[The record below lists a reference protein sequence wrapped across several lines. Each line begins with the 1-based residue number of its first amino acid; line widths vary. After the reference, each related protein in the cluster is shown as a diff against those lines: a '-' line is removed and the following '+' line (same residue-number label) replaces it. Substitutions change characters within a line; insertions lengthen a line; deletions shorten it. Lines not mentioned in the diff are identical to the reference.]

1 MTDRPGIGSGAGP
14 LDPPLVAL
22 VVGTAAACV
31 VLPGGSGDCG
41 DARHWPLAELVDR
54 FADLESG
61 MAPRWVV
68 WSAAAALGQVV
79 ATRASVARTWD
90 LAEAHRIV
98 HGGWW
103 ATPGDVWAGCHR
115 LPETD
120 VPRLRRPR
128 AGFDGGLGDLFDLAG
143 GDEQNLLTET
153 GHLRADALTTWADR
167 PPRLELLARAA
178 LKCQAEQADSLR
190 TIAGNGNRADSANGA
205 NSAER
210 AGSGHSGMGR
220 DGGNSGVG
228 RMLRTVWSES
238 AAAVLCLELERDGL
252 PLDRL
257 AAEDLISASAGP
269 RPVDDADAHAIR
281 SRRDHRV
288 LVHAPGRERTDL
300 RNPGQVRDLL
310 RSVGV
315 DVPNTRAWVL
325 EPYRQSHP
333 LVDAL
338 LTWRKDERIAT
349 TYGYRWLDEHVG
361 PDDRLRGRWT
371 ACDGAAGRMTAQNGL
386 HNLPAPLRPAVRAA
400 PGHVFV
406 RADLGQIEPRVL
418 AVVSVDRAFAEATR
432 SDDLYAPVAAKLGAD
447 RPTAKVAVLAA
458 MYGQRSG
465 AAGEAL
471 KDLEKAY
478 PVAMGLLDRAYADGV
493 ARLPVRTWGG
503 RLIRFGAAAPP
514 AADSGDGS
522 EPSGIPEPAGG
533 ADGARGRYAR
543 NAIIQGSAAELF
555 KAWAATVR
563 HAIAP
568 LGGQIV
574 LCLHDEL
581 LIHVPQDRAA
591 EAAAE
596 VDRSLQT
603 AARTWAGTEA
613 VRFVADTSVITR
625 WSEAKG

>member
-1 MTDRPGIGSGAGP
+1 MPDGAAIVTDAVRVG
-14 LDPPLVAL
+14 PPLAAI
-22 VVGTAAACV
+22 VVGPTAACV
-31 VLPGGSGDCG
+31 VLQGEPTV
-41 DARHWPLAELVDR
+41 APETWHWPLAEMVGR
-54 FADLESG
+54 FVELDSRL
-61 MAPRWVV
+61 APRWVV
-68 WSAAAALGQVV
+68 WSAAVTLREVV
-79 ATRASVARTWD
+79 AARVTVARTWD

-103 ATPGDVWAGCHR
+103 ATPGHVWAGCQG
-115 LPETD
+115 LPEAE
-120 VPRLRRPR
+120 VPAPHRRR
-128 AGFDGGLGDLFDLAG
+128 AGFDGDLFDLAE
-143 GDEQNLLTET
+143 GDDETLLTGA
-153 GHLRADALTTWADR
+153 GHLRADALTSWADR
-167 PPRLELLARAA
+167 PARLELLARTA
-178 LKCQAEQADSLR
+178 LECQAAQADSLVA
-190 TIAGNGNRADSANGA
+190 IAADAGTGDG
-205 NSAER
+205 R
-210 AGSGHSGMGR
+210 AG
-220 DGGNSGVG
+220 
-228 RMLRTVWSES
+228 RMVRTVWSES

-252 PLDRL
+252 PVDRL

-269 RPVDDADAHAIR
+269 RPTDDADADAIR

-288 LVHAPGRERTDL
+288 LVHAAGRERTDL

-310 RSVGV
+310 RSIGV

-493 ARLPVRTWGG
+493 ARMPVRTWGG
-503 RLIRFGAAAPP
+503 RLIRFGAAAPE
-514 AADSGDGS
+514 AADGAQGSDSPEVVAGDDTTGTGRG
-522 EPSGIPEPAGG
+522 GIREPAGGAGASGG

-563 HAIAP
+563 RAVAP

-581 LIHVPQDRAA
+581 LVHVPEQHAQA
-591 EAAAE
+591 AAAE
-596 VDRSLQT
+596 VDRSLQA
-603 AARTWAGTEA
+603 AARTWAGTDQ

>member
-1 MTDRPGIGSGAGP
+1 M
-14 LDPPLVAL
+14 
-22 VVGTAAACV
+22 
-31 VLPGGSGDCG
+31 
-41 DARHWPLAELVDR
+41 
-54 FADLESG
+54 
-61 MAPRWVV
+61 
-68 WSAAAALGQVV
+68 
-79 ATRASVARTWD
+79 
-90 LAEAHRIV
+90 
-98 HGGWW
+98 
-103 ATPGDVWAGCHR
+103 
-115 LPETD
+115 
-120 VPRLRRPR
+120 
-128 AGFDGGLGDLFDLAG
+128 
-143 GDEQNLLTET
+143 
-153 GHLRADALTTWADR
+153 LRA
-167 PPRLELLARAA
+167 
-178 LKCQAEQADSLR
+178 
-190 TIAGNGNRADSANGA
+190 
-205 NSAER
+205 
-210 AGSGHSGMGR
+210 
-220 DGGNSGVG
+220 
-228 RMLRTVWSES
+228 VWSES

-252 PLDRL
+252 PVDRL

-269 RPVDDADAHAIR
+269 RPTDDADAHGIR
-281 SRRDHRV
+281 ARRDHRV
-288 LVHAPGRERTDL
+288 LVHAPGREHTDL

-310 RSVGV
+310 RSAGV

-325 EPYRQSHP
+325 EPYRRSHP

-418 AVVSVDRAFAEATR
+418 AVVSVDRTFAEATR
-432 SDDLYAPVAAKLGAD
+432 SDDLYAPVAAKLGVD
-447 RPTAKVAVLAA
+447 RPTAKIAVLAA

-471 KDLEKAY
+471 KDLERAY

-503 RLIRFGAAAPP
+503 RLIRFGAAAPVIDAGDP
-514 AADSGDGS
+514 AGGVDPADVAGDTGENEANGGS
-522 EPSGIPEPAGG
+522 AVSGIRQPGGGSGGTSG

-543 NAIIQGSAAELF
+543 NAVIQGSAAELF

-563 HAIAP
+563 RSVAP

-581 LIHVPQDRAA
+581 LVHVPEQHAQA
-591 EAAAE
+591 AAAE
-596 VDRSLQT
+596 VDRSLQA
-603 AARTWAGTEA
+603 AARTWAGTEQ